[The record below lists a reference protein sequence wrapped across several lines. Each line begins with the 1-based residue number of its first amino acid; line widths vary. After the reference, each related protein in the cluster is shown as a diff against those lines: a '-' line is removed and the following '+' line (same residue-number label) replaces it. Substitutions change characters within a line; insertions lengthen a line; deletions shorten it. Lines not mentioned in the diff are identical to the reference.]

1 MLGSLDAEGM
11 KEQFLKSHVFV
22 CPSAMENS
30 PNSIGEAMLLG
41 VPCVAANVGGVHNL
55 LVDGGDGLL
64 YPAGSVEAL
73 SEKII
78 EIFEKEFISEKYSHN
93 ARRHARETH
102 DADQNYY
109 KMIRIYEEI
118 TEEEKTL

>member
-1 MLGSLDAEGM
+1 
-11 KEQFLKSHVFV
+11 
-22 CPSAMENS
+22 
-30 PNSIGEAMLLG
+30 
-41 VPCVAANVGGVHNL
+41 
-55 LVDGGDGLL
+55 GLL
-64 YPAGSVEAL
+64 YPACNVEAL

-118 TEEEKTL
+118 TEEEKTF